1 MGLDMY
7 VEKVNRK
14 NSQIREELMYWRK
27 FNALHNWFVQNVQG
41 GVDDCEMYQFNKEHI
56 IKLVDCLKE
65 TLETK
70 NSDKFQPVGG
80 FFFGSTEVDEYYWEE
95 VKRTLNKFEDLLQY
109 FDWDGEWELC
119 YQSSW

>member
-7 VEKVNRK
+7 VERVNRK

-41 GVDDCEMYQFNKEHI
+41 GVDDREMYQFNKEHI

-65 TLETK
+65 ILETE
-70 NSDKFQPVGG
+70 NSDKFQPVSG

-95 VKRTLNKFEDLLQY
+95 VKRTLNKFEELLQS